1 MPVSTRI
8 ALMQQCPRVVREF
21 VAHGCTRVAAL
32 KEADVLMLVLIPAP
46 IEANVLEAALN
57 LVAVAGLIVL
67 NRIVVHLPKVAQAQD
82 FHAIRGVQGQVVR
95 VIRIAHLVVS
105 DGPRR

>member
-1 MPVSTRI
+1 MPVLTRI

-32 KEADVLMLVLIPAP
+32 KVADVLMLVLIPAP

-57 LVAVAGLIVL
+57 LVAVIDPIVL
-67 NRIVVHLPKVAQAQD
+67 NRIVVHSPKVAQAR
-82 FHAIRGVQGQVVR
+82 AIRGGQD
-95 VIRIAHLVVS
+95 RITLVTRIVHLVVS
-105 DGPRR
+105 DGLRR